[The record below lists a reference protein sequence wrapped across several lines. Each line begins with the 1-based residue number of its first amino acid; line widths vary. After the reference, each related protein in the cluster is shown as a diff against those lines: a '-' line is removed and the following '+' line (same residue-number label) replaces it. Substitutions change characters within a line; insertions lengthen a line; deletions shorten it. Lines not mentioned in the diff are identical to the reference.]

1 MTMNAPSRPLL
12 RYHGGKWRLAP
23 WIISH
28 FPRHRVY
35 IEPFGGAASVLL
47 RKPRA
52 YAEIWNDLNSEVFNL
67 FSVLRTRAAAAALIR
82 AIEMTPFHRGEFE
95 LASEPSPDPVES
107 ARRLIVRSFMG
118 FGSAGVLGET
128 TGFRADSNRSG
139 TTPAHDWANLP
150 PALSQ
155 IVERLKGVVIERKNA
170 LDLIAQ
176 RDGES
181 TLFYVDP
188 PYMWETRSAKV
199 LGASRWHA
207 YRHELTD
214 EDHAALLDLLCNCR
228 GMVVLSGY
236 ASPLYDTKLS
246 HWRRIERAAH
256 ADGARART
264 EVLWLNP
271 ACMAALGDGPLFAE
285 AS

>member
-1 MTMNAPSRPLL
+1 MASPSRPLL

-23 WIISH
+23 WIVSH
-28 FPRHRVY
+28 LPRHRVY
-35 IEPFGGAASVLL
+35 IEPYGGAASVLL

-67 FSVLRTRAAAAALIR
+67 FSVLRDDAASAALLR

-95 LASEPSPDPVES
+95 LASDPSLDPVES
-107 ARRLIVRSFMG
+107 ARRLLVRSFMG
-118 FGSAGVLGET
+118 FGSSGVRGQT

-139 TTPAHDWANLP
+139 TTPAHDWVNFW
-150 PALSQ
+150 PALAQ
-155 IVERLKGVVIERKNA
+155 IVERLKGVVIERMHA

-176 RDGES
+176 RDRED

-188 PYMWETRSAKV
+188 PYMWETRSTKV

-207 YRHELTD
+207 YQHELTD
-214 EDHAALLDLLCNCR
+214 ADHEALLTQLLAVK

-236 ASPLYDTKLS
+236 ATLLYDDMLAG
-246 HWRRIERAAH
+246 WRRIEKQTH
-256 ADGARART
+256 ADGARPRT
-264 EVLWLNP
+264 EILWINP
-271 ACMAALGDGPLFAE
+271 AAAAARCAGPLFAE